1 MISLLNVLN
10 DFPETIGVIALSLVF
25 GQVSLLWGRVV
36 VMSLVTTAVL
46 YLFRLL
52 PFDYGTLVLI
62 EIVILAI
69 VISKL
74 TVVPLTKCLIIV
86 SASLIILLVL
96 KYFTNYFGLTVDW
109 VNVHLLLNS
118 NVFLGITGLV
128 HAFLMILFAELVLK
142 FYKPVQDSW
151 KKQALTRFRF

>member
-1 MISLLNVLN
+1 MTSLLRVLN

-25 GQVSLLWGRVV
+25 GQASLLWGRVV
-36 VMSLVTTAVL
+36 VISLIATAVL
-46 YLFRLL
+46 FLFRLL

-62 EIVILAI
+62 EIVLLAI

-74 TVVPLTKCLIIV
+74 TVVPLTKCIIIV

-96 KYFTNYFGLTVDW
+96 KYFTHYFSLTMGG

-118 NVFLGITGLV
+118 NVYLVMTGLV

-142 FYKPVQDSW
+142 FYKPVQNSW
-151 KKQALTRFRF
+151 KKQDLTRFRF

>member
-1 MISLLNVLN
+1 MNSLLSVLN

-36 VMSLVTTAVL
+36 VLSLVATAVL

-62 EIVILAI
+62 EIVLLAI

-74 TVVPLTKCLIIV
+74 TVVPLTKCIIIV

-96 KYFTNYFGLTVDW
+96 KYFTHYFSLTMGG
-109 VNVHLLLNS
+109 VNEHLLLHS
-118 NVFLGITGLV
+118 NNFLEMAGVV

-151 KKQALTRFRF
+151 KKQSLNRFRL